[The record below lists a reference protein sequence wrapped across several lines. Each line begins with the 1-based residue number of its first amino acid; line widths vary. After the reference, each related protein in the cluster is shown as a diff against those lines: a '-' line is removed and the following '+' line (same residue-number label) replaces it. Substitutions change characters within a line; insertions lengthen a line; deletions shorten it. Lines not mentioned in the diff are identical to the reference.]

1 MSRPQDRTGVES
13 GGRGNTVMTLS
24 RALPLALALAVMP
37 LWPAAAQFGDMPG
50 MPGSPGMS
58 PAPGMSPGMSG
69 GAFSAPQAPPP
80 ACQQLLANRDEVTK
94 HGKALQAA
102 GQKKAPPD
110 ELCKLFKTFLA
121 VEGKMVKGL
130 EEHSATCGVPAE
142 VNKQVKA
149 GHGKASEMGKKVCD
163 VAAQGPRQAGPTLSD
178 ALGATPLVPNASA
191 TKKGSSTFDTLTG
204 SPLSPQ

>member
-1 MSRPQDRTGVES
+1 MSAAGSSGVES

-50 MPGSPGMS
+50 MPG
-58 PAPGMSPGMSG
+58 

-80 ACQQLLANRDEVTK
+80 ACQQLLSNRDEVAK
-94 HGKALQAA
+94 HGQALQAA

-110 ELCKLFKTFLA
+110 EICKLFKTFLA
-121 VEGKMVKGL
+121 VEGKMLKGL

-142 VNKQVKA
+142 V
-149 GHGKASEMGKKVCD
+149 
-163 VAAQGPRQAGPTLSD
+163 
-178 ALGATPLVPNASA
+178 
-191 TKKGSSTFDTLTG
+191 
-204 SPLSPQ
+204 